1 MANIESGRKEDQ
13 TGSQSQERG
22 TEERGSSNA
31 PARRYQG
38 SPQTL
43 MRRLS
48 DDMDRL
54 FGEFFG
60 SRTLGNR
67 TSVFGETTRWP
78 EIEAFQRGDKFLI
91 RADVPGLNKDDIRVE
106 VLDNVL
112 CISGERRSET
122 ERNEGDY
129 YARERSYGS
138 FCRTIALPAGAKTE
152 SASASFD
159 KGVLQIEIEV
169 PTQSARSRRIE
180 VREQPAH

>member
-1 MANIESGRKEDQ
+1 MANIESGRKEEQ
-13 TGSQSQERG
+13 PGSQHQERG
-22 TEERGSSNA
+22 ADERGASNV
-31 PARRYQG
+31 PARRSQG
-38 SPQTL
+38 GTQTL
-43 MRRLS
+43 MQRLS
-48 DDMDRL
+48 EDIDRV
-54 FGEFFG
+54 FGDFFG
-60 SRTLGNR
+60 SRTLANR
-67 TSVFGETTRWP
+67 FSAFGETTRWP
-78 EIEAFQRGDKFLI
+78 EIEAFQRGDKFVI

-106 VLDNVL
+106 VLDNEL

-138 FCRTIALPAGAKTE
+138 FCRTVVLPAGAKTE

-159 KGVLQIEIEV
+159 KGVLQIEIEI

>member
-1 MANIESGRKEDQ
+1 MQ
-13 TGSQSQERG
+13 
-22 TEERGSSNA
+22 
-31 PARRYQG
+31 
-38 SPQTL
+38 
-43 MRRLS
+43 RLS
-48 DDMDRL
+48 EDVDRI
-54 FGEFFG
+54 FGDFFG
-60 SRTLGNR
+60 SRMLGNR
-67 TSVFGETTRWP
+67 LSAFGETTRWP
-78 EIEAFQRGDKFLI
+78 EIEAFQRGDKFVI
-91 RADVPGLNKDDIRVE
+91 RADVPGLNKDDIKVE

-138 FCRTIALPAGAKTE
+138 FCRTVALPTGAKTE

-159 KGVLQIEIEV
+159 KGVLQIEVEV